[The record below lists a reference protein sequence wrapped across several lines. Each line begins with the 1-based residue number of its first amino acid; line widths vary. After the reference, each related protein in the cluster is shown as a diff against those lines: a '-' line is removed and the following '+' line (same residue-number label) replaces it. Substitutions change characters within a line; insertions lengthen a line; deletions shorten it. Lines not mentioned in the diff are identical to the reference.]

1 MAVQATKIKSD
12 LVLRVITGQNEEG
25 EDVLKTKTFSKVKT
39 DAADQNVFDVANAI
53 EAVLKHPVFEVKRVD
68 SDLLEEGI

>member
-12 LVLRVITGQNEEG
+12 LVLRVITGQDEEG
-25 EDVLKTKTFSKVKT
+25 EDVLRTKTFSKVKT
-39 DAADQNVFDVANAI
+39 DATDQNVFDVANGIA
-53 EAVLKHPVFEVKRVD
+53 AVLAHPVFEVKRVD